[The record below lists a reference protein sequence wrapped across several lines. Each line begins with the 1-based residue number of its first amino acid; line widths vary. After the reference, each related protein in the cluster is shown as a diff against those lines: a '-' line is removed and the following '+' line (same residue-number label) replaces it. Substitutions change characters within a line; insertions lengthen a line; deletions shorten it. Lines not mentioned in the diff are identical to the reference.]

1 MWLLNSSIGKKVVMS
16 LTGLFLILF
25 LTFHMSM
32 NLVAIFSAE
41 GYNAVCEFL
50 GANWYALAGTAVIAA
65 GAVLHIL
72 FALWLTYINRR
83 ARGKDRYKVSERPK
97 DVEWASQNMLVLG
110 IIVVIGI
117 ALHLYQFW
125 FKMQFNEIT
134 GILPEVNPHDGYAL
148 ISETLGNPIMAIIY
162 IVWFVA
168 IWFHLTPRFLER
180 FPDSGLEQQNM
191 AVALEMHFQHLHNH
205 SLPRICCGCHLLRF
219 HSIT

>member
-32 NLVAIFSAE
+32 NLVAIFSEE
-41 GYNAVCEFL
+41 GYNMVCEFL

-83 ARGKDRYKVSERPK
+83 ARGKDRYKVTEKPK

-117 ALHLYQFW
+117 SHALVPILVQNAVQRNYRYPSRGKSPRRICPYCRNTGKSYHGHHLSGMVRCY
-125 FKMQFNEIT
+125 
-134 GILPEVNPHDGYAL
+134 LVPPHTWL
-148 ISETLGNPIMAIIY
+148 
-162 IVWFVA
+162 
-168 IWFHLTPRFLER
+168 LER
-180 FPDSGLEQQNM
+180 HSDIGLEQ
-191 AVALEMHFQHLHNH
+191 
-205 SLPRICCGCHLLRF
+205 
-219 HSIT
+219 

>member
-1 MWLLNSSIGKKVVMS
+1 MNS
-16 LTGLFLILF
+16 
-25 LTFHMSM
+25 
-32 NLVAIFSAE
+32 
-41 GYNAVCEFL
+41 L

-83 ARGKDRYKVSERPK
+83 ARGKDRYKVTEKPK

-117 ALHLYQFW
+117 AMHLYQFW

-148 ISETLGNPIMAIIY
+148 IAETLGNPIMAIIY
-162 IVWFVA
+162 LVWFVA
-168 IWFHLTPRFLER
+168 VCVPPHTWLLER
-180 FPDSGLEQQNM
+180 HSDIGLGTIK
-191 AVALEMHFQHLHNH
+191 F
-205 SLPRICCGCHLLRF
+205 GCRAGNVSPTSTQPFFASDLLW
-219 HSIT
+219 

>member
-32 NLVAIFSAE
+32 NLVAIFSEE
-41 GYNAVCEFL
+41 GYNMVCEFL

-83 ARGKDRYKVSERPK
+83 ARGKDRYKVTEKPK

-117 ALHLYQFW
+117 AMHLYQFW

-148 ISETLGNPIMAIIY
+148 IAETLGNPIIWYGSLLFGSTSHMAFGAPFRHWVGTIK
-162 IVWFVA
+162 F
-168 IWFHLTPRFLER
+168 
-180 FPDSGLEQQNM
+180 
-191 AVALEMHFQHLHNH
+191 
-205 SLPRICCGCHLLRF
+205 GCRAGNVSPTSTQPFFASDLLW
-219 HSIT
+219 

>member
-32 NLVAIFSAE
+32 NLVAIFSEE
-41 GYNAVCEFL
+41 GYNMVCEFL

-83 ARGKDRYKVSERPK
+83 ARGKDRYKVTEKPK

-117 ALHLYQFW
+117 AMHLYQFW
-125 FKMQFNEIT
+125 FK
-134 GILPEVNPHDGYAL
+134 ILSWPSSIWYGSLLFGSTSHMAFGAPFRHWVGTIKFGCRA
-148 ISETLGNPIMAIIY
+148 GNVSPTSTQPFFAS
-162 IVWFVA
+162 
-168 IWFHLTPRFLER
+168 
-180 FPDSGLEQQNM
+180 D
-191 AVALEMHFQHLHNH
+191 
-205 SLPRICCGCHLLRF
+205 LLW
-219 HSIT
+219 